1 MKENFI
7 SESKVIAF
15 LEHVKG
21 KSFVIAE
28 VAVALGID
36 EEEAVSIL
44 IYLLENKLLEVTCTW
59 VPKRGNMIS
68 DCAEPSRF

>member
-7 SESKVIAF
+7 PESKVMAF

-21 KSFVIAE
+21 KAFVISD

-44 IYLLENKLLEVTCTW
+44 IYLLENKLLDVTCTW
-59 VPKRGNMIS
+59 VPKGGKY
-68 DCAEPSRF
+68 DF